1 MQYGGKNHNH
11 PPQKKA
17 PEPGAFLLL
26 INLLAEHPQNPVT
39 CGKKPNK
46 MQAEEIIAKNKERN
60 LVEQTPYHPETGE
73 GSNIGNRVRI
83 DMPDAPI
90 PVQYIP
96 EQMNRVEMVS
106 LLKKYGS
113 IDLFIEKEL
122 KKKAD
127 EELRDE
133 VWKRWLKIRIKYDF
147 EFWSVMFVKIKDK
160 TGERDVP
167 FRLNRPQRRLLS
179 ELEAMREKGRPI
191 RIILLK
197 ARQWGG
203 STLVQIYMAWIQLVH
218 RHNWNSVICAHL
230 KDSALNIKGMYSKLL
245 ENYPPWLLSSDAPL
259 RFRPFEKMGNTSIID
274 QTKCRITIGSAETPE
289 SIRGNDAVMAHLS
302 EVAFWPATPQKTP
315 ESLVRSVCGS
325 VALIPYSVIVMESTA
340 NGTGNYFHKECQ
352 RAKRG
357 ESDKK
362 FVFVPWYEIE
372 IYRSPIDDYEKFVET
387 MTSYEKYLWERGAT
401 LEAISWYRKK
411 RKEYAEHADMMA
423 EYPSDDVEAFNYSGD
438 RVFDARLVEKMRRE
452 CRDPEQTG
460 EIYGKAEQ
468 GRAALD
474 DVKFSA
480 ETNGRL
486 KIWSQ
491 PDKSDQ
497 ITGRYITVVD
507 IGGRSDKADYSV
519 IAVFDRY
526 WMMHGGVP
534 EIAAQWRG
542 HCDHDLLAWK
552 AAQIATYYNNALL
565 VIESNTLETENY
577 DGGDTEYILETIA
590 DTYKNLYSRPPANM
604 IRGSTGIR
612 WGFHMNRSTKAL
624 LVNHQI
630 RMLREGGYIERDMN
644 ACYEHDVY
652 ERKPNGAYGAMDGH
666 HDDILITRC
675 IGTYIC
681 YTEPLPSK
689 KHENKVLRKQP
700 LNESSI

>member
-1 MQYGGKNHNH
+1 
-11 PPQKKA
+11 
-17 PEPGAFLLL
+17 
-26 INLLAEHPQNPVT
+26 
-39 CGKKPNK
+39 
-46 MQAEEIIAKNKERN
+46 MQAEEIIAENTRRNKA
-60 LVEQTPYHPETGE
+60 EQTPYHPETGE
-73 GSNIGNRVRI
+73 GSKIGNRVRI

-106 LLKKYGS
+106 LLKKHGT
-113 IDLFIEKEL
+113 IDRFIENEL
-122 KKKAD
+122 KKQAD
-127 EELRDE
+127 DELRDE
-133 VWKRWLKIRIKYDF
+133 VWRRWLKIRIKYDF
-147 EFWSVMFVKIKDK
+147 EFWAVMFVKIKDK

-167 FRLNRPQRRLLS
+167 FRLNRPQQRLLS
-179 ELEAMREKGRPI
+179 ELEAMREKGQPI

-230 KDSALNIKGMYSKLL
+230 KDAALNIKGMYSKLL
-245 ENYPPWLLSSDAPL
+245 ANYPPWLLSSETPL

-289 SIRGNDAVMAHLS
+289 SVRGNDAVMAHLS
-302 EVAFWPATPQKTP
+302 EVAFWPSTPQKTP
-315 ESLVRSVCGS
+315 EALIRSVCGS
-325 VALIPYSVIVMESTA
+325 VALIPCSIIVMESTA

-372 IYRSPIDDYEKFVET
+372 IYRQPIKNHKEFVES
-387 MTSYEKYLWERGAT
+387 MTHYEKYLWEKGAT

-411 RKEYAEHADMMA
+411 RKEYADHADMMA

-438 RVFDARLVEKMRRE
+438 RVFDARLVDKLRRE
-452 CRDPEQTG
+452 CREPEYTG
-460 EIYGKAEQ
+460 EIYGQTQQ
-468 GRAALD
+468 GRAALED
-474 DVKFSA
+474 IRFSP
-480 ETNGRL
+480 EQNGRL
-486 KIWSQ
+486 KIWSL
-491 PDKSDQ
+491 PDKNEK
-497 ITGRYITVVD
+497 TAGRYITVVD

-526 WMMHGGVP
+526 WMMYGGVP
-534 EIAAQWRG
+534 EVAAQWRG
-542 HCDHDLLAWK
+542 HSDHDLLAWK
-552 AAQIATYYNNALL
+552 AAQIAKYYNNSLL

-577 DGGDTEYILETIA
+577 AGGDTEYILETIA
-590 DTYKNLYSRPPANM
+590 DAYKNLYSRPPANM
-604 IRGSTGIR
+604 IRGGTGIR
-612 WGFHMNRSTKAL
+612 WGFHMNRATKVL

-630 RMLREGGYIERDMN
+630 RMLRESGYIERDLE

-652 ERKPNGAYGAMDGH
+652 ERKLNGAYGAIEGH

-681 YTEPLPSK
+681 YAEPLPANIPK
-689 KHENKVLRKQP
+689 NGNKPHHNTP
-700 LNESSI
+700 LNEATI